1 MLSGGP
7 DTIRLLFCYYPDTGT
22 YNQQHLSEQVRYYDF
37 FLNPNWYQYRMLLL
51 CKYEYKCNYLDL
63 LIPVVKLKVTNV
75 LYHLTIILYQNTIN
89 INVFITK

>member
-1 MLSGGP
+1 
-7 DTIRLLFCYYPDTGT
+7 
-22 YNQQHLSEQVRYYDF
+22 
-37 FLNPNWYQYRMLLL
+37 MLLL